1 MRLPRSIVLSEGRAF
16 GLGCVG
22 RVRGQRSTKRV
33 RARRSAPGYFL
44 ASDFFAMLFLGDFFL
59 DVPATFFAR
68 VVTALAADV
77 SARLTVVPFL
87 MEGVFFLAALLMP
100 PLEVAINESF
110 LTEVPDGRRWLSRS
124 STGPT

>member
-1 MRLPRSIVLSEGRAF
+1 MRSAWVALAACAVSARQSACGLAAA
-16 GLGCVG
+16 LGC
-22 RVRGQRSTKRV
+22 
-33 RARRSAPGYFL
+33 YFL
-44 ASDFFAMLFLGDFFL
+44 ASDFFAILFLGDFFL

-87 MEGVFFLAALLMP
+87 MEGVFFLAALLVP

-110 LTEVPDGRRWLSRS
+110 LTEVPDGRKWLS
-124 STGPT
+124 